1 MSRPVGDA
9 TSRDP
14 NEGAPPPRPSAP
26 EDLFPSLKR
35 LAHTSRRGRVPFVQ
49 QTEGADCGAAC
60 LTMVLRHFGREVSLD
75 DVREALGG
83 GRDGADAATIVRGSE
98 WFGMRGRGLSL
109 DVDMMKFLPRGSI
122 LHWEFSHF
130 VVLDRITRHG
140 AEIIDPARGPRKI
153 PWKQLRESFTGVA
166 LVFEVTEKFEKRKA
180 GDGRLRWYMA
190 QLFGQRRL
198 LARIA
203 VTSLLLRAFGLAMPL
218 LTALVVDRVVPR
230 GDIQLLVVVGTGVA
244 GVLVFSSLTT
254 LIRTHLFLQL
264 RTNLDTRMT
273 LGFVDYLARLP
284 FDFFQRRSA
293 GDLMMRV
300 NNNATIREML
310 TSNTLS
316 ALIDGVLV
324 ISYLA
329 LIIVLAPMMAVIV
342 GGLGFLQVFIYL
354 ISRGRY
360 RELQARALDAQARSQ
375 SYLVELFAGMGTLKA
390 CAAEGR
396 AVERWSNLYI
406 DELNVSLE
414 RGRVSAVIDGIIGLL
429 SASSPVIILA
439 FGALMVISGQIT
451 LGGMLAINAVA
462 MGVLSPLQTL
472 VGSALQLQLV
482 GGYMDRIDDVL
493 KQQPEQEADTALR
506 APKLTGRVT
515 LQNVSFRYNDRAPL
529 VVRDVSVDLKPGMS
543 VAIVGRSGCGK
554 STLASMIA
562 GLYRPVEGRVLY
574 DGQDLA
580 RLELKSLRRQIGTV
594 FQSPYVF
601 AGSVRNN
608 IALTEPSLSLDR
620 VIAAARLAH
629 IHEDIDRMPMG
640 YETLLADG
648 GSSLSGGQR
657 QRVAIARAVVHRPA
671 VLVLDEATSALDGE
685 TEARVMEN
693 LGGMSC
699 TRIILAHRLST
710 IVNADLILVMHFGE
724 VVESGTH
731 PELLARNG
739 HYRRLFAAQLHAD
752 LADQPDK
759 VSA

>member
-1 MSRPVGDA
+1 MSDDH
-9 TSRDP
+9 TQRDP
-14 NEGAPPPRPSAP
+14 NEAPPGAPAPASPGQHAP

-35 LAHTSRRGRVPFVQ
+35 LAHANRRGSVPFVQ
-49 QTEGADCGAAC
+49 QTEAADCGAAC
-60 LTMVLRHFGREVSLD
+60 LTMVLRFFGREVSLD

-83 GRDGADAATIVRGSE
+83 GRDGADAASIVRGSE
-98 WFGMRGRGLSL
+98 WFGLRGRGLSL
-109 DVDMMKFLPRGSI
+109 DIEMLKFLPRGSI

-130 VVLDRITRHG
+130 VVLEKITRDG

-166 LVFEVTEKFEKRKA
+166 LVFERTEKFEKRSA
-180 GDGRLRWYMA
+180 GAGRLGWYLR

-198 LARIA
+198 LARVA
-203 VTSLLLRAFGLAMPL
+203 VTSLLLRAFALAMPL

-230 GDIQLLVVVGTGVA
+230 SDLQLLVVVGVGVG
-244 GVLVFSSLTT
+244 GVLVFQALTS
-254 LIRTHLFLQL
+254 LIRAHLFLQL
-264 RTNLDTRMT
+264 RTNLDTRLT

-300 NNNATIREML
+300 NNNTTVREML

-324 ISYLA
+324 LGYMA
-329 LIIVLAPMMAVIV
+329 LIIVLAPMMAAIV
-342 GGLGFLQVFIYL
+342 GAIGAIQVAIFL
-354 ISRGRY
+354 ISRNRY

-414 RGRVSAVIDGIIGLL
+414 RGRMQAVIDGTAGLL
-429 SASSPVIILA
+429 GSSSPVIILA
-439 FGALMVISGQIT
+439 FGALMVISGQLT
-451 LGGMLAINAVA
+451 LGGMLAINAIA
-462 MGVLSPLQTL
+462 LGVLSPLQTL
-472 VGSALQLQLV
+472 VASALQLQLI

-493 KQQPEQEADTALR
+493 KQDPEQVGETGVR

-515 LQNVSFRYNDRAPL
+515 LHSVSFRYNERAPL

-554 STLASMIA
+554 STLASLIA
-562 GLYRPVEGRVLY
+562 GLYKPVEGRILY
-574 DGQDLA
+574 DGHDLA

-594 FQSPYVF
+594 FQHPYVF

-608 IALTEPSLSLDR
+608 IALTEPSLSLER
-620 VIAAARLAH
+620 VVAAARLAH
-629 IHEDIDRMPMG
+629 IHEDVDHMPMG

-693 LGGMSC
+693 LDGLSC

-710 IVNADLILVMHFGE
+710 VIKADLILVMSFGE

-731 PELLARNG
+731 AELLQRGG

-752 LADQPDK
+752 REAEKP
-759 VSA
+759 A

>member
-1 MSRPVGDA
+1 MTDDH
-9 TSRDP
+9 THRDP
-14 NEGAPPPRPSAP
+14 NEHDRAAAP

-35 LAHTSRRGRVPFVQ
+35 LAHARRRGRVPFVQ
-49 QTEGADCGAAC
+49 QTEAADCGAAC
-60 LTMVLRHFGREVSLD
+60 LTMVLRYLGRELSLD
-75 DVREALGG
+75 DVREAIGS
-83 GRDGADAATIVRGSE
+83 GRDGADAATIVHGSE
-98 WFGMRGRGLSL
+98 WFGLRGRGLSL
-109 DVDMMKFLPRGSI
+109 DVEVLKFLPRGSI

-130 VVLDRITRHG
+130 VVLERVTKDG
-140 AEIIDPARGPRKI
+140 AEIVDPARGPRKI

-180 GDGRLRWYMA
+180 GAGRLGWYLQ

-230 GDIQLLVVVGTGVA
+230 GDAQLLVVVAGGVG
-244 GVLVFSSLTT
+244 GVLVFQGLTT

-264 RTNLDTRMT
+264 RTNLDTRLT
-273 LGFVDYLARLP
+273 LGFVDYLSRLP

-316 ALIDGVLV
+316 ALLDGVLV
-324 ISYLA
+324 ITYLA
-329 LIIVLAPMMAVIV
+329 LIIVLAPVMASIV
-342 GGLGFLQVFIYL
+342 GALALIQITVFLL
-354 ISRGRY
+354 SRGRY

-375 SYLVELFAGMGTLKA
+375 SYLVELFAGMATLKA

-414 RGRVSAVIDGIIGLL
+414 RGRVSAVIDGIVGLL
-429 SASSPVIILA
+429 SSASPVIVLVV
-439 FGALMVISGQIT
+439 GAMMVMSGQLT
-451 LGGMLAINAVA
+451 LGGMLAVNAIA

-472 VGSALQLQLV
+472 VSSALQLQLV

-493 KQQPEQEADTALR
+493 KQAPEQLGETAVR
-506 APKLTGRVT
+506 APKLTGRIT

-529 VVRDVSVDLKPGMS
+529 VVRDVSVDFKAGMS

-554 STLASMIA
+554 STLASLIA
-562 GLYRPVEGRVLY
+562 GLYRPVEGRILY
-574 DGQDLA
+574 DGHDLA
-580 RLELKSLRRQIGTV
+580 RLELKSLRRQLGTV
-594 FQSPYVF
+594 FQSPYLF

-608 IALTEPSLSLDR
+608 IALTDPSLSLDR
-620 VIAAARLAH
+620 VVAAARLAH
-629 IHEDIDRMPMG
+629 IHDDIDRMPMG
-640 YETLLADG
+640 YETLLSDG
-648 GSSLSGGQR
+648 GASLSGGQR
-657 QRVAIARAVVHRPA
+657 QRVAIARALVHRPA
-671 VLVLDEATSALDGE
+671 VLIFDEATSALDGE

-693 LGGMSC
+693 MQRLSC

-710 IVNADLILVMHFGE
+710 VVNADLILVMSQGE

-731 PELLARNG
+731 AELLARNG
-739 HYRRLFAAQLHAD
+739 HYRKLFAAQLHSDDIPKEPA
-752 LADQPDK
+752 
-759 VSA
+759 

>member
-1 MSRPVGDA
+1 MTDDN
-9 TSRDP
+9 THRDP
-14 NEGAPPPRPSAP
+14 NERPPASTP

-35 LAHTSRRGRVPFVQ
+35 LAHARRRGRVPFVQ
-49 QTEGADCGAAC
+49 QTEAADCGAAC
-60 LTMVLRHFGREVSLD
+60 LTMVLRFLGRELSLD
-75 DVREALGG
+75 DVREAIGS
-83 GRDGADAATIVRGSE
+83 GRDGADAATIVHGSE
-98 WFGMRGRGLSL
+98 WFGLRGRGLSL
-109 DVDMMKFLPRGSI
+109 DVEMLKFLPRGSI

-130 VVLDRITRHG
+130 VVLERVTSYG
-140 AEIIDPARGPRKI
+140 AEIVDPARGPRKI

-180 GDGRLRWYMA
+180 GAGRFGWYMQ

-230 GDIQLLVVVGTGVA
+230 GDAQLLVVVAGGVG
-244 GVLVFSSLTT
+244 GVLVFQALTT

-264 RTNLDTRMT
+264 RTNLDTRLT
-273 LGFVDYLARLP
+273 LGFIDYLSRLP

-316 ALIDGVLV
+316 ALLDGVLV
-324 ISYLA
+324 ITYLA
-329 LIIVLAPMMAVIV
+329 LIIVLAPVMASIVGALAVIQIAV
-342 GGLGFLQVFIYL
+342 FLL
-354 ISRGRY
+354 SRRRY

-375 SYLVELFAGMGTLKA
+375 SYLVELFAGMATLKA

-414 RGRVSAVIDGIIGLL
+414 RGRVSAVIDGIVGLL
-429 SASSPVIILA
+429 SSASPVIVLVV
-439 FGALMVISGQIT
+439 GAMMVMSGQLT
-451 LGGMLAINAVA
+451 LGGMLAVNAIA

-472 VGSALQLQLV
+472 VSSALQLQLV

-493 KQQPEQEADTALR
+493 KQEPEQIGENAVR
-506 APKLTGRVT
+506 APKLTGRIT

-529 VVRDVSVDLKPGMS
+529 VVRDVSVDFKAGMS

-554 STLASMIA
+554 STLASLIA
-562 GLYRPVEGRVLY
+562 GLYRPVEGRIFY
-574 DGQDLA
+574 DGHDLA
-580 RLELKSLRRQIGTV
+580 RLELKSLRRQLGTV
-594 FQSPYVF
+594 FQAPYLF
-601 AGSVRNN
+601 AGSVRSN

-620 VIAAARLAH
+620 VVAAARLAH
-629 IHEDIDRMPMG
+629 IHDDIDRMPMG
-640 YETLLADG
+640 YETLLSDG
-648 GSSLSGGQR
+648 GASLSGGQR
-657 QRVAIARAVVHRPA
+657 QRVAIARALVHRPA
-671 VLVLDEATSALDGE
+671 VVIFDEATSALDGE

-693 LGGMSC
+693 MQRLSC

-710 IVNADLILVMHFGE
+710 VVNADLILVMSQGE

-731 PELLARNG
+731 VELLARNG
-739 HYRRLFAAQLHAD
+739 HYRKLFAAQLHSDD
-752 LADQPDK
+752 LPQEPA
-759 VSA
+759 

>member
-1 MSRPVGDA
+1 MTDDH
-9 TSRDP
+9 THRDP
-14 NEGAPPPRPSAP
+14 NEHDRAAAP

-35 LAHTSRRGRVPFVQ
+35 LAHARRRGRVPFVQ
-49 QTEGADCGAAC
+49 QTEAADCGAAC
-60 LTMVLRHFGREVSLD
+60 LTMVLRYLGRELSLD
-75 DVREALGG
+75 DVREAIGS
-83 GRDGADAATIVRGSE
+83 GRDGADAATIVHGSE
-98 WFGMRGRGLSL
+98 WFGLRGRGLSL
-109 DVDMMKFLPRGSI
+109 DVEVLKFLPRGSI

-130 VVLDRITRHG
+130 VVLERVTKDG
-140 AEIIDPARGPRKI
+140 AEIVDPARGPRKI

-180 GDGRLRWYMA
+180 GAGRLGWYLQ

-230 GDIQLLVVVGTGVA
+230 GDAQLLVVVAGGVG
-244 GVLVFSSLTT
+244 GVLVFQGLTT

-264 RTNLDTRMT
+264 RTNLDTRLT
-273 LGFVDYLARLP
+273 LGFVDYLSRLP

-316 ALIDGVLV
+316 ALLDGVLV
-324 ISYLA
+324 ITYLA
-329 LIIVLAPMMAVIV
+329 LIIVLAPVMASIV
-342 GGLGFLQVFIYL
+342 GALALIQITVFLL
-354 ISRGRY
+354 SRGRY

-375 SYLVELFAGMGTLKA
+375 SYLVELFAGMATLKA

-414 RGRVSAVIDGIIGLL
+414 RGRVSAVIDGIVGLL
-429 SASSPVIILA
+429 SSASPVIVLVV
-439 FGALMVISGQIT
+439 GAMMVMSGQLT
-451 LGGMLAINAVA
+451 LGGMLAVNAIA

-472 VGSALQLQLV
+472 VSSALQLQLV

-493 KQQPEQEADTALR
+493 KQAPEQLGETAVR
-506 APKLTGRVT
+506 APKLTGRIT

-529 VVRDVSVDLKPGMS
+529 VVRDVSVDFKAGMS

-554 STLASMIA
+554 STLASLIA
-562 GLYRPVEGRVLY
+562 GLYRPVEGRILY
-574 DGQDLA
+574 DGHDLA
-580 RLELKSLRRQIGTV
+580 RLELKSLRRQLGTV
-594 FQSPYVF
+594 FQSPYLF

-608 IALTEPSLSLDR
+608 IALTDPSLSLDR
-620 VIAAARLAH
+620 VVAAARLAH
-629 IHEDIDRMPMG
+629 IHDDIDRMPMG
-640 YETLLADG
+640 YETLLSDG
-648 GSSLSGGQR
+648 GASLSGGQR
-657 QRVAIARAVVHRPA
+657 QRVAIARALVHRPA
-671 VLVLDEATSALDGE
+671 VLIFDEATSALDGE

-693 LGGMSC
+693 MQRLSC

-710 IVNADLILVMHFGE
+710 VVNADLILVMSQGE

-731 PELLARNG
+731 AELLARNG
-739 HYRRLFAAQLHAD
+739 HYRKLFAAQLHSDDVPKEPA
-752 LADQPDK
+752 
-759 VSA
+759 

>member
-1 MSRPVGDA
+1 MTDDH
-9 TSRDP
+9 THRDP
-14 NEGAPPPRPSAP
+14 NEHDRAAAP

-35 LAHTSRRGRVPFVQ
+35 LAHARRRGRVPFVQ
-49 QTEGADCGAAC
+49 QTEAADCGAAC
-60 LTMVLRHFGREVSLD
+60 LTMVLRYLGRELSLD
-75 DVREALGG
+75 DVREAIGS
-83 GRDGADAATIVRGSE
+83 GRDGADAATIVHGSE
-98 WFGMRGRGLSL
+98 WFGLRGRGLSL
-109 DVDMMKFLPRGSI
+109 DVEVLKFLPRGSI

-130 VVLDRITRHG
+130 VVLERVTKDG
-140 AEIIDPARGPRKI
+140 AEIVDPARGPRKI

-180 GDGRLRWYMA
+180 GAGRLGWYLQ

-230 GDIQLLVVVGTGVA
+230 GDAQLLVVVAGGVG
-244 GVLVFSSLTT
+244 GVLVFQGLTT

-264 RTNLDTRMT
+264 RTNLDTRLT
-273 LGFVDYLARLP
+273 LGFVDYLSRLP

-316 ALIDGVLV
+316 ALLDGVLV
-324 ISYLA
+324 ITYLA
-329 LIIVLAPMMAVIV
+329 LIIVLAPVMASIV
-342 GGLGFLQVFIYL
+342 GALALIQITVFLL
-354 ISRGRY
+354 SRGRY

-375 SYLVELFAGMGTLKA
+375 SYLVELFAGMATLKA

-414 RGRVSAVIDGIIGLL
+414 RGRVSAVIDGIVGLL
-429 SASSPVIILA
+429 SSASPVIVLVV
-439 FGALMVISGQIT
+439 GAMMVMSGQLT
-451 LGGMLAINAVA
+451 LGGMLAVNAIA

-472 VGSALQLQLV
+472 VSSALQLQLV

-493 KQQPEQEADTALR
+493 KQAPEQLGETAVR
-506 APKLTGRVT
+506 APKLTGRIT

-529 VVRDVSVDLKPGMS
+529 VVRDVSVDFKAGMS

-554 STLASMIA
+554 STLASLIA
-562 GLYRPVEGRVLY
+562 GLYRPVEGRILY
-574 DGQDLA
+574 DGHDLA
-580 RLELKSLRRQIGTV
+580 RLELKSLRRQLGTV
-594 FQSPYVF
+594 FQSPYLF

-608 IALTEPSLSLDR
+608 IALTDPSLSLDR
-620 VIAAARLAH
+620 VVAAARLAH
-629 IHEDIDRMPMG
+629 IHDDIDRMPMG
-640 YETLLADG
+640 YETLLSDG
-648 GSSLSGGQR
+648 GASLSGGQR
-657 QRVAIARAVVHRPA
+657 QRVAIARALVHRPA
-671 VLVLDEATSALDGE
+671 VLIFDEATSALDGE

-693 LGGMSC
+693 MQRLSC

-710 IVNADLILVMHFGE
+710 VVKADLILVMSQGE

-731 PELLARNG
+731 AELLARNG
-739 HYRRLFAAQLHAD
+739 HYRKLFAAQLHSDDVPKEPA
-752 LADQPDK
+752 
-759 VSA
+759 